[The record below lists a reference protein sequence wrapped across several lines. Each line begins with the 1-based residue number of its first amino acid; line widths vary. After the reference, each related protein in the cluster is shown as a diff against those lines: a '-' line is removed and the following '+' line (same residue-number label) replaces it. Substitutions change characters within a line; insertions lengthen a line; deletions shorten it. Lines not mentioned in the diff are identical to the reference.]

1 VKKYTVFAF
10 ALSIIMLGL
19 GVNANAQSE
28 GTVFATIPFDFEVG
42 GKTLPAGTYTV
53 SKVSDNSRGLL
64 ISNRNQGVFA
74 LPVSFDNVQAGG
86 PLFSF
91 EKVAGKYLLSEVNT
105 PEGAYIIDTRHEE
118 TKLAQTTQRGG
129 MSPSGSN

>member
-1 VKKYTVFAF
+1 MKKYTVFVF

-28 GTVFATIPFDFEVG
+28 GKVIASIPFDFEVG

-53 SKVSDNSRGLL
+53 SKVSDNSSDLL
-64 ISNRNQGVFA
+64 ISSRDHGMFV
-74 LPVSFDNVQAGG
+74 LPASLDNVQAGG

-91 EKVAGKYLLSEVNT
+91 EKVAGKYLLREVNT
-105 PEGAYIIDTRHEE
+105 PVGAYIIDTRHEE
-118 TKLAQTTQRGG
+118 TKLAQATQHGG

>member
-1 VKKYTVFAF
+1 VKKYTVFVF

-19 GVNANAQSE
+19 GLNANAQTE
-28 GTVFATIPFDFEVG
+28 GKVSANIPFDFEVG
-42 GKTLPAGTYTV
+42 GKTLPAGMYTV

-64 ISNRNQGVFA
+64 ISNGNQGTFA
-74 LPVSFDNVQAGG
+74 LPVSLDNAQAGG

-105 PEGAYIIDTRHEE
+105 PVGAYVIDTRHEE
-118 TKLAQTTQRGG
+118 TRLAQTTQHGG

>member
-1 VKKYTVFAF
+1 MKKYTVFAF
-10 ALSIIMLGL
+10 VLSIIMLGL

-74 LPVSFDNVQAGG
+74 LPVSLDNAQAGG

-118 TKLAQTTQRGG
+118 TKLAQTTQHGA

>member
-19 GVNANAQSE
+19 GVNANAQNE
-28 GTVFATIPFDFEVG
+28 GKVFATIPFDFEVG

-53 SKVSDNSRGLL
+53 TKVSDNSRGLL

-74 LPVSFDNVQAGG
+74 LPVSLDNVQAGG

-105 PEGAYIIDTRHEE
+105 PVGAYIIDTRHEE
-118 TKLAQTTQRGG
+118 IKLAQTTQHGG